1 MTDACDEPTLLRTED
16 ERLLTGH
23 ARFTDD
29 LHLDRM
35 VQGVFIRSPM
45 AHAEILRI
53 DTAAALAA
61 GALLVLT
68 ADDLP
73 FLDRPYIV
81 RYWHASIRN
90 GMPKFLAKGRVRF
103 VGEPVAFLVA
113 RDRYEAEDLAALVN
127 VEYRALPALATVAA
141 AMAPGAPRLHEEWTD
156 NVAATFNHSQGDMP
170 GALASSPRRLLRKFR
185 FGRQVPLPIET
196 RGCVV
201 DYNGDRRSLTAWVS
215 TQAHYNVRQ
224 NIASILDIPEYNVR
238 VIAED
243 VGGGFGA
250 KSRTYAEEIV
260 ISHASRVLR
269 RPVKWIE
276 DRFEHLQATTHSRA
290 METEIE
296 LGYDNDGRI
305 SALREKIVLDIGAYV
320 FTSGIV
326 TAEVAG
332 GHISGPYKIPNIAF
346 DVFCVGTNKTPVA
359 TYRGAG
365 QPEAAFPLECML
377 DLVAKDVG
385 ISAAEVRQR
394 NFVQPVDLPY
404 FVGTP
409 KGWTKLSFESG
420 DFPGAFAQT
429 LANSRYSETV
439 ETLSTGERA
448 AWGLACS
455 IESSGFVNY
464 ESAQVLIDSYGNVT
478 VRSGMTSQGQGQIT
492 IYAQICAEVLG
503 VDFAAVNVRLGDTDL
518 IPFGRG
524 AFATRGTVVGANA
537 VAGATAKLRDK
548 VLQHAGT
555 LLQCGPESLA
565 IAEGQIFRDGAPTSL
580 TIADI
585 ARAVAP
591 GGPLYSG
598 ETALEAQFIHDIK
611 GKLTLGFGAQAA
623 RVALDTRT
631 GFFRILDYYAMH
643 DAGRILHPVLMDG
656 QMVGGAVDG
665 IGGAML
671 SEIVYSDDGQLL
683 TGSLADYLVITAAEA
698 PRVRLDHYKTIPLTN
713 PLGVRGVG
721 EGGVIAA
728 APAITNALARIVAP
742 KAIGGEDDLFV
753 LPLKPEIVLRTWQTQ
768 NPRMA

>member
-1 MTDACDEPTLLRTED
+1 MTETRDPPALLRSED
-16 ERLLTGH
+16 ERLLTGR

-29 LHLDRM
+29 LHLDHM

-45 AHAEILRI
+45 AHAEIVRI
-53 DTAAALAA
+53 DATAALAA

-68 ADDLP
+68 SGDLP

-90 GMPKFLAKGRVRF
+90 GMPKFLAKDRVRY

-113 RDRYEAEDLAALVN
+113 RDRYEAEDLAALVH
-127 VEYRALPALATVAA
+127 VEYRALPAFATTAA
-141 AMAPGAPRLHEEWTD
+141 AMAPGAPRLHDEWTD
-156 NVAATFNHSQGDMP
+156 NVAATFSHSQGDMP
-170 GALASSPRRLLRKFR
+170 GAMAGSPRRLKRTFR

-196 RGCVV
+196 RGCVI
-201 DYNGDRRSLTAWVS
+201 DFDGDRLTAWVS

-224 NIASILDIPEYNVR
+224 NLASILDVPEYNVR

-260 ISHASRVLR
+260 VSHASRLLR

-276 DRFEHLQATTHSRA
+276 DRFEHLQATTHSRS

-296 LGYDNDGRI
+296 LGYGDDGRI
-305 SALREKIVLDIGAYV
+305 LALREKITLDIGAYV

-346 DVFCVGTNKTPVA
+346 DVLCVGTNKTPVA

-365 QPEAAFPLECML
+365 QPEAAFPIECML
-377 DLVAKDVG
+377 DLIAKDVG
-385 ISAAEVRQR
+385 ISAAEARRR
-394 NFVQPVDLPY
+394 NFVAPSDLPY

-429 LANSRYSETV
+429 LTNSGYGEAV
-439 ETLSTGERA
+439 ETLPGGERA

-464 ESAQVLIDSYGNVT
+464 ESAQVLIDPFGKVT

-492 IYAQICAEVLG
+492 VYAQVCAEALG

-537 VAGATAKLRDK
+537 VAGAAGLLRGK
-548 VLQHAGT
+548 VLAHAGT
-555 LLQCGPESLA
+555 LLQCAADQLA
-565 IAEGQIFRDGAPTSL
+565 LVQGKIMRGGAPTDLS
-580 TIADI
+580 IADI

-591 GGPLYSG
+591 GGTLYTG

-631 GFFRILDYYAMH
+631 GFFRLLDYYAMH

-671 SEIVYSDDGQLL
+671 SEIVYGDDGQLL

-728 APAITNALARIVAP
+728 APAIVNALARIVAP
-742 KAIGGEDDLFV
+742 KTLGGEDELFA
-753 LPLKPEIVLRTWQTQ
+753 LPLKPEVVLRTWRRNQTL
-768 NPRMA
+768 A